1 MKNTNYK
8 VEFFHGGEG
17 IWKSAGGPTF
27 TNREVARDYM
37 TTQSQMCGGC
47 VAFQIVETIN

>member
-1 MKNTNYK
+1 MKNNYK

-27 TNREVARDYM
+27 TEREAARDYM
-37 TTQSQMCGGC
+37 TAQSQMCDGM
-47 VAFQIVETIN
+47 VAFRIEEV